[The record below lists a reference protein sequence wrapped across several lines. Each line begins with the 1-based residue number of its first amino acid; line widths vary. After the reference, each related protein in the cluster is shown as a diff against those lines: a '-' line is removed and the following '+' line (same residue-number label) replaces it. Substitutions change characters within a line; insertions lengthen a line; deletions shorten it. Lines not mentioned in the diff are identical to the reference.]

1 MNNLSEEI
9 KRIQEIMQVDEMA
22 YPVDFNFE
30 EYNNIR
36 SFAGKIKYANTKL
49 LGKVGAGSGR
59 AVFRVDDEKVMKI
72 ALNPKGVQQNSVE
85 SEGYK
90 QNYDV
95 LARVFDIDNDYA
107 WIEMEL
113 AKKIT
118 PKRFKELCGVTIEGL
133 MTWLRHMSGI
143 MIHNEP
149 IIDLENNDFAMN
161 LLVFTSDYG
170 YPIPG
175 DFGRIS
181 SYGEVLRDGVPTL
194 VVVDFGFDSETSDI
208 YQNARKLK
216 QRYRY

>member
-1 MNNLSEEI
+1 MKNLYEEI

-36 SFAGKIKYANTKL
+36 SFAGKIKYANVKL

-72 ALNPKGVQQNSVE
+72 ALNSKGVQQNTVE

-90 QNYDV
+90 QNYDAV
-95 LARVFDIDNDYA
+95 AKVFDIDNDYA

-118 PKRFKELCGVTIEGL
+118 PNRFKQLCGISIDQL
-133 MTWLRHMSGI
+133 MNWLGHIYGKGGYEDPLM
-143 MIHNEP
+143 
-149 IIDLENNDFAMN
+149 DLEDNEFAMD
-161 LLVFTSDYG
+161 LLSFTSDYD

-181 SYGEVLRDGVPTL
+181 TYGEVLRNGVPTL
-194 VVVDFGFDSETSDI
+194 VVVDFGFDSETSE
-208 YQNARKLK
+208 YYHNARKQK